1 MADFDVDSMRLEHES
16 STDWK
21 IRRSFLL
28 AHHDKF
34 PEDRL
39 LCLASCFV
47 NIEMYGCRY
56 PAGVMA
62 QIKELAFEIQDDLE
76 EVRGKVRKRTQ
87 VAFVKATDDSKQ
99 SKSSSSSSSTSQVT
113 MNPYPNRTQESVHK
127 PPIGH
132 HMKGMISFVKA
143 TSTET
148 SDNNAGTNSFAEPEG
163 PPAKV
168 FKPSEMEPSQS
179 GGCRGIFSYHVFFIT
194 REKNTEKRKSRKCIT
209 LKAYLLA

>member
-62 QIKELAFEIQDDLE
+62 QIKELAFEIQDELE

-87 VAFVKATDDSKQ
+87 VAFVKGTDDSKQ
-99 SKSSSSSSSTSQVT
+99 SSSSSDSKGPSTMT
-113 MNPYPNRTQESVHK
+113 MNPYPSQAQESFHK
-127 PPIGH
+127 PPVGQ
-132 HMKGMISFVKA
+132 HMKGMISFVKPSA

-148 SDNNAGTNSFAEPEG
+148 SANNAGTNSFTEPEG
-163 PPAKV
+163 PPAKM
-168 FKPSEMEPSQS
+168 FKPSEMKPPQS
-179 GGCRGIFSYHVFFIT
+179 GLSRGIFS
-194 REKNTEKRKSRKCIT
+194 
-209 LKAYLLA
+209 